1 MATLASSFLNESC
14 NEPGAPL
21 FNALGHIGWPTTFYS
36 FTIHKMDRIETQIL
50 GHLALHPDGLAAED
64 LRAVIWPK
72 VSQPTLWRRLDRL
85 RAVGRIGAIGRG
97 RGTRYVNQES
107 DHSIS
112 DLRSKALHVH
122 IGRKLMRRP
131 ELIGNARERLQ
142 RMYQS
147 TPYSKDY
154 LDQWDELLAGPLQRM
169 LQVLGA
175 DDEQS
180 RALRHVSPFAGIL
193 SETERKRILRDQG
206 LLR

>member
-1 MATLASSFLNESC
+1 MLHQRAWNRRWRT
-14 NEPGAPL
+14 
-21 FNALGHIGWPTTFYS
+21 IFYS
-36 FTIHKMDRIETQIL
+36 FTIHQMDKIETQIL
-50 GHLALHPDGLAAED
+50 GNLALHPDGMAAED
-64 LRAVIWPK
+64 LRAVIRPK
-72 VSQPTLWRRLDRL
+72 ISQPTLWRRLDRL
-85 RAVGRIGAIGRG
+85 RTVGRVRAIGKG
-97 RGTRYVNQES
+97 RGTRYVNLGS

-112 DLRSKALHVH
+112 DLRSKALHIQ

-131 ELIGNARERLQ
+131 ELIGKARERLQ

-154 LDQWDELLAGPLQRM
+154 LDRWEELLAGPLQQV

-193 SETERKRILRDQG
+193 TEKERTKILRDQG

>member
-1 MATLASSFLNESC
+1 
-14 NEPGAPL
+14 
-21 FNALGHIGWPTTFYS
+21 
-36 FTIHKMDRIETQIL
+36 
-50 GHLALHPDGLAAED
+50 
-64 LRAVIWPK
+64 
-72 VSQPTLWRRLDRL
+72 
-85 RAVGRIGAIGRG
+85 
-97 RGTRYVNQES
+97 
-107 DHSIS
+107 
-112 DLRSKALHVH
+112 
-122 IGRKLMRRP
+122 MRRP